1 MQWFKQQKQQAW
13 TALRTSGD
21 ITTIAQVLRREGAK
35 PLVNMALV
43 EDGNIRETKHAQA
56 MAKKYKLK
64 HAQCTFVL
72 DSKDYQLIQVESP
85 NVPEQE
91 RKEALRWK
99 LKDMVD
105 YPVDQAT
112 VDYMK
117 IPQDPAYP
125 NKQDFVYAV
134 AAKNELIGQLSN
146 TFIDAN
152 INLKAIDVRVA
163 TQRNIAALLEEK
175 DRGLAMLSFGRNGG
189 LLTFTSGGEL
199 YHTRFIEI
207 EDSRDASAAHER
219 IALELQRTLDN
230 FDRQFPFIA
239 INKLWVAPCEDRE
252 ALLQHLK
259 SALYTQVASFELSD
273 IFEFSPGVVLDEP
286 GTQAA
291 LLHTL
296 GAALREEVAA

>member
-85 NVPEQE
+85 SVPEQE

-207 EDSRDASAAHER
+207 EDNRDASAAHER

-286 GTQAA
+286 STQAA

>member
-13 TALRTSGD
+13 TAIRTSGD
-21 ITTIAQVLRREGAK
+21 ITTMAQVMRRQGEK
-35 PLVNMALV
+35 PLVNLALV
-43 EDGNIRETKHAQA
+43 EEGNIREAKHAQA
-56 MAKKYKLK
+56 LAKKHKLK
-64 HAQCTFVL
+64 HARCTFVL
-72 DSKDYQLIQVESP
+72 DSKDYQLLQVESP

-105 YPVDQAT
+105 FPVEQAT

-125 NKQDFVYAV
+125 NKQDYVYAV
-134 AAKNELIGQLSN
+134 AAKNELIGQLCN
-146 TFIDAN
+146 TFSDAD

-175 DRGLAMLSFGRNGG
+175 DRGLAVLSFGRNGG

-207 EDSRDASAAHER
+207 EEDRSAGAAHER
-219 IALELQRTLDN
+219 IALELQRSLDN
-230 FDRQFPFIA
+230 FDRQFPFITV
-239 INKLWVAPCEDRE
+239 NKLLVAPCEERE

-273 IFEFSPGVVLDEP
+273 IFEFAAGVEVDGP
-286 GTQAA
+286 TAQAA

>member
-13 TALRTSGD
+13 TAIRTSGD
-21 ITTIAQVLRREGAK
+21 ITTIAQVMRRQGEK
-35 PLVNMALV
+35 PLVNLALI
-43 EDGNIRETKHAQA
+43 EAGNIREIKHAQTL
-56 MAKKYKLK
+56 AKKHKLK
-64 HAQCTFVL
+64 HARCTFVL
-72 DSKDYQLIQVESP
+72 DSKDYQLLQVESP

-105 YPVDQAT
+105 FPVEQAT
-112 VDYMK
+112 VDYIK

-207 EDSRDASAAHER
+207 EDNRGASAAHER

-230 FDRQFPFIA
+230 FDRQFPFITV
-239 INKLWVAPCEDRE
+239 NKLMVAPCEGRE

-273 IFEFSPGVVLDEP
+273 IFEFSPGVELDEP
-286 GTQAA
+286 TAQAT

-296 GAALREEVAA
+296 GAALREEVTA

>member
-13 TALRTSGD
+13 TAIRTSGEV
-21 ITTIAQVLRREGAK
+21 TTIAQVLRREGTK

-56 MAKKYKLK
+56 LAKKHKLK
-64 HAQCTFVL
+64 HAKCTFVL
-72 DSKDYQLIQVESP
+72 DSKDYQLLQVESP

-125 NKQDFVYAV
+125 NKQDYVYAV
-134 AAKNELIGQLSN
+134 AAKNELIGQLCN
-146 TFIDAN
+146 TFSDAD

-175 DRGLAMLSFGRNGG
+175 DRGLAVLSFGRNGG

-207 EDSRDASAAHER
+207 EEDRSAGAAHER
-219 IALELQRTLDN
+219 IALELQRSLDN
-230 FDRQFPFIA
+230 FDRQFPFITV
-239 INKLWVAPCEDRE
+239 NKLLVAPCEERE

-273 IFEFSPGVVLDEP
+273 IFEFATGVEIDGP
-286 GTQAA
+286 TAQAA

>member
-1 MQWFKQQKQQAW
+1 MQWFKQQHQQAW
-13 TALRTSGD
+13 TAIRTSGD
-21 ITTIAQVLRREGAK
+21 VTTLAQVMRRVGEK
-35 PLVNMALV
+35 PLVNLALI
-43 EDGNIRETKHAQA
+43 EEGSAREAKHAQTL
-56 MAKKYKLK
+56 AKKYKLK
-64 HAQCTFVL
+64 HARCTFVL
-72 DSKDYQLIQVESP
+72 DSKDYQLLQVESP

-105 YPVDQAT
+105 FPVEQAT
-112 VDYMK
+112 VDYLK

-125 NKQDFVYAV
+125 NKQDYVYAV
-134 AAKNELIGQLSN
+134 AAKNELIGQLCNVFS
-146 TFIDAN
+146 DAD

-207 EDSRDASAAHER
+207 EEDRSATAAHER
-219 IALELQRTLDN
+219 IALELQRSLDN
-230 FDRQFPFIA
+230 FDRQFPFITV
-239 INKLWVAPCEDRE
+239 NKLWVAPCDERE
-252 ALLQHLK
+252 ALMQHLK
-259 SALYTQVASFELSD
+259 TALYTQVASFELSD
-273 IFEFSPGVVLDEP
+273 IFEFAAGVEVDGP
-286 GTQAA
+286 AAQAA

-296 GAALREEVAA
+296 GAALREEATA